1 VSVLLFAAGV
11 VLGYVMMPVA
21 LIVFVKINAWAGTP
35 STVWDMAAYITFTI
49 RMLLAFGLVFQLPI
63 AVLALGFIGVLDSG
77 MLRRTRRHVFVG
89 LLILAA
95 IVTPQQDPFSM
106 LAIALPLALLHEV
119 CIWILWARERRAV
132 DLA

>member
-1 VSVLLFAAGV
+1 
-11 VLGYVMMPVA
+11 
-21 LIVFVKINAWAGTP
+21 
-35 STVWDMAAYITFTI
+35 
-49 RMLLAFGLVFQLPI
+49 
-63 AVLALGFIGVLDSG
+63 